1 MQIVRKNI
9 RPSLHRQASH
19 LPAAHGTTILQC
31 VAALLL
37 PLAITEMQRRAKVQ
51 RFVFLLISSVFE
63 PLPFLVPLM
72 QDGQDNGGCGKWDTL
87 VKKLAKWLGIIAVG
101 IQAYAT
107 PRPIG
112 RPRDVSVGLAHVSA
126 VLLSVQAAV
135 AADEG
140 AEPGVLRTRVAVGT
154 SWAKTFRWT
163 KPTISDK

>member
-1 MQIVRKNI
+1 MGYFSK
-9 RPSLHRQASH
+9 
-19 LPAAHGTTILQC
+19 
-31 VAALLL
+31 
-37 PLAITEMQRRAKVQ
+37 
-51 RFVFLLISSVFE
+51 
-63 PLPFLVPLM
+63 
-72 QDGQDNGGCGKWDTL
+72 
-87 VKKLAKWLGIIAVG
+87 KKLAKRLGIIAVG

-126 VLLSVQAAV
+126 MLLSVQAAV

-140 AEPGVLRTRVAVGT
+140 AEAGVLRTRVAVGA